1 MEFSVD
7 GSVVAMVTAV
17 VRGIVVEDTGDF
29 SLVSVVDVS
38 FDVVVMTGVV
48 WSETTVMINS
58 LLP

>member
-1 MEFSVD
+1 
-7 GSVVAMVTAV
+7 MVTAV